1 MEDLHEAQTGGLN
14 LLFTDE
20 LESTEFRLLEAKL
33 LDAEEVRDAIGAET
47 PEFGRWLPVETADDG
62 EGYAV
67 APGELIEE
75 LQRLEAEAGE
85 EFIVT
90 RCEKSGYDDTSPY
103 EVNLERLS
111 DEDQNRL

>member
-1 MEDLHEAQTGGLN
+1 MENLHEATTGGLN

-20 LESTEFRLLEAKL
+20 LEGTAFRLTEAAL
-33 LDAEEVRDAIGAET
+33 YAAEEVRDELDSDV
-47 PEFGRWLPVETADDG
+47 PEFGRWLSVETEDG

-67 APGELIEE
+67 APGELVEE

-85 EFIVT
+85 EFTIT
-90 RCEKSGYDDTSPY
+90 RCQKSGPKESDPY
-103 EVNLERLS
+103 EVNAERLS